1 MRMVDSGFGRD
12 DIMTALDLGRSTY
25 YKWLSLYRRAGMVA
39 MLEAG
44 VSTGAPTTLSESDER
59 KLRSWIIGRDPRQF
73 QFDFALW
80 TRKIVRDVIRQSFG
94 ADMTLQGVGKLLRR
108 LGLSPQRPLYRA
120 WQRNE
125 EAVRRWKADEFPA
138 IRDKARRIGADLYF
152 CDEASVRTDHHSGTT
167 WGQVGATPVVV
178 GTGKRES
185 VTMISAI
192 TPRGEICFDVFDG
205 TFDSARFIA
214 FLDKLAS
221 DTSNPIYLIVDG
233 HSVHKSAAV
242 TEHIASLNGKITLF
256 FLPGYSP
263 DLNPDEWVWKN
274 VKHDQIG
281 KRSVLGKGQIAE
293 FARTALQRL
302 RAMPE
307 LIRGFFRDPAL
318 SYIDG

>member
-12 DIMTALDLGRSTY
+12 EIMAALDLGRSTY
-25 YKWLSLYRRAGMVA
+25 YKWLALYQRAGMVA
-39 MLEAG
+39 MLESG
-44 VSTGAPTTLSESDER
+44 VSTGAPTTLSEADER

-80 TRKIVRDVIRQSFG
+80 TRKIVRDLIRQKFD

-108 LGLSPQRPLYRA
+108 LNLSPQRPLYRA

-125 EAVRRWKADEFPA
+125 DAVRRWKAEEFPA
-138 IRDKARRIGADLYF
+138 LRDKARHVGADLYF

-167 WGQVGATPVVV
+167 WGPVGATPVVV
-178 GTGKRES
+178 STGKRES

-192 TPRGEICFDVFDG
+192 TPRGEISFDVFNG
-205 TFDSARFIA
+205 TFNSTRFIA

-221 DTSNPIYLIVDG
+221 GTSNPIYLVVDG
-233 HSVHKSAAV
+233 HPVHRSIAV
-242 TEHIASLNGKITLF
+242 KNHIASLNGKITLV

-263 DLNPDEWVWKN
+263 DPNPDEWVWKN

-281 KRSVLGKGQIAE
+281 KRSVLGKGQITE
-293 FARTALQRL
+293 FARAALQHL
-302 RAMPE
+302 HAIPE
-307 LIRGFFRDPAL
+307 LVRGFSRDPAL
-318 SYIDG
+318 SYING

>member
-1 MRMVDSGFGRD
+1 MHVGRD
-12 DIMTALDLGRSTY
+12 N
-25 YKWLSLYRRAGMVA
+25 
-39 MLEAG
+39 
-44 VSTGAPTTLSESDER
+44 
-59 KLRSWIIGRDPRQF
+59 
-73 QFDFALW
+73 DFALW

-167 WGQVGATPVVV
+167 WGPVGATPVVV

-205 TFDSARFIA
+205 TFDSASQSFRRGPSRGTA
-214 FLDKLAS
+214 TRVGRGRPRSSTGSPRSHLPAS
-221 DTSNPIYLIVDG
+221 TSVYPPRLTLRRRSNSG
-233 HSVHKSAAV
+233 
-242 TEHIASLNGKITLF
+242 LNGG
-256 FLPGYSP
+256 P
-263 DLNPDEWVWKN
+263 N
-274 VKHDQIG
+274 V
-281 KRSVLGKGQIAE
+281 
-293 FARTALQRL
+293 RT
-302 RAMPE
+302 
-307 LIRGFFRDPAL
+307 
-318 SYIDG
+318 